1 MTPTG
6 ANDDSG
12 TAAADSSRQPETLAV
27 HGGRTPG
34 ISAMAPV
41 LWSSTTFEM
50 ASLEDGH
57 RLAHSAQA
65 AEFYSR
71 HGNPTVNAFERAVA
85 ELEGAEAARAYASG
99 MGAIAG
105 VVLGLCSQGDHIVAQ
120 HQLYGGT
127 MQFLAGVCP
136 RFGID
141 VTFVDGTEPGAFAAA
156 VRPGRTMMVLAESP
170 ANPLLDIVDLDEV
183 GSIKGPITVVDSTL
197 ATPLGVR
204 PLEHGIQL
212 VVHSATKAMAGH
224 NDATLGVVA
233 GSADLI
239 EALWGFAVLQGA
251 CASPFDALN
260 GLRGLRT
267 LGPRLRQQGATAL
280 AVAGALEMHGAVN
293 WVRYPGLESHPHHDL
308 ARRQHRLHGGVLTF
322 DLRGGLEA
330 GTRFVRS
337 VRLCRPATSMGGPET
352 LVTHP
357 ASTTHAGMTPE
368 ELAAAGITPGT
379 VRISC
384 GLEHSDDV
392 VGDVRLALNS
402 L

>member
-1 MTPTG
+1 
-6 ANDDSG
+6 
-12 TAAADSSRQPETLAV
+12 
-27 HGGRTPG
+27 
-34 ISAMAPV
+34 
-41 LWSSTTFEM
+41 
-50 ASLEDGH
+50 
-57 RLAHSAQA
+57 
-65 AEFYSR
+65 
-71 HGNPTVNAFERAVA
+71 
-85 ELEGAEAARAYASG
+85 
-99 MGAIAG
+99 
-105 VVLGLCSQGDHIVAQ
+105 
-120 HQLYGGT
+120 
-127 MQFLAGVCP
+127 
-136 RFGID
+136 
-141 VTFVDGTEPGAFAAA
+141 
-156 VRPGRTMMVLAESP
+156 
-170 ANPLLDIVDLDEV
+170 
-183 GSIKGPITVVDSTL
+183 
-197 ATPLGVR
+197 
-204 PLEHGIQL
+204 
-212 VVHSATKAMAGH
+212 MAGH

-280 AVAGALEMHGAVN
+280 AVAGALEEHGAVN
-293 WVRYPGLESHPHHDL
+293 WVRYPGLDSHPHHDL

-322 DLRGGLEA
+322 DLRGGLDA

-384 GLEHSDDV
+384 GLEHTDDV
-392 VGDVRLALNS
+392 LGDVRLALNS